1 MAIHSSYII
10 YLYIYN
16 NDGKKEADSKERKL
30 YFYYSYLYNGIPASS
45 LNHNTMY
52 TLSLDGADSGHGK
65 DIRLPSTA
73 VLSIVFT
80 IKKREKRKERRFKSV
95 SE

>member
-1 MAIHSSYII
+1 MTIHTFYTYIS
-10 YLYIYN
+10 N
-16 NDGKKEADSKERKL
+16 NDGKNESKRAKM

-52 TLSLDGADSGHGK
+52 TLSLDGADSGHGN

-80 IKKREKRKERRFKSV
+80 AKKFRRKERRFKSV